1 MRTQVSIFRHS
12 FVKKHIGIQLFYFII
27 GIIGNT
33 LYAQNSLSQTN
44 ISLRVR
50 DITIKELFS
59 TIEKRTN
66 YVILYEEDVPIKE
79 KISVVAENKS
89 VESILNEVLNPRGIK
104 YYLNEKQ
111 IVVTM
116 DKTKQL
122 FTQNNVEKSWITG
135 TVVDVTG
142 ESMIG
147 VTIAVKGADTG
158 TVTDI
163 DGKYRIEVA
172 PRDILVFSFVGMKKQ
187 EVAFDGKRK
196 VIDITMD
203 EETNFMDEVVV
214 VGYGTVR
221 KRDLTGAV
229 ASVNIKELNK
239 SVTSNAVSSL
249 QGRIAGV
256 SVESTGGSPGASFH
270 VKIRGTGTLNSNN
283 PLYVVD
289 DLLTDNIDAIN
300 PNDIESMQILKDASA
315 AAIYGSRAANG
326 VVIITTK
333 KGSEGVLDINL
344 NASYGITSPIKY
356 LDLMG
361 PDEYANAQ
369 YLAYRNAGRLSQ
381 LPQSLSL
388 IHDINGNPIGAKVDT
403 GYENVNTDWQREL
416 YRNATKRDINFSVS
430 GGNKGAIYNFSISN
444 YAQDGNRIGTDYRRT
459 SMRINTSFKKG
470 IFKIGEN
477 FTLFTQKSNNP
488 SNGNRNAAVEV
499 LRQVPI
505 LPLYSDNNEGGWNG
519 ADASIFGYDG
529 GNPIGVQRMH
539 VNKSGSEKMFGNVYL
554 EIRPL
559 NGLILK
565 SSFGVDVS
573 FPQSYLYKP
582 AYKISNT
589 VSNQESWLQESRT
602 RNVGWIWDNT
612 INYNKVIEVHS
623 LGVMVGTSTQES
635 QSRSINGITAD
646 LPGNGAITVL
656 SAGNKP
662 GTPGGSA
669 SENALVS
676 FFGRLTYSY
685 ADRYLFTANF
695 RTDGSSK
702 FSPGNQWGMFPSVSA
717 AWRISQESFW
727 TPILPTVSDLK
738 VRVSWG
744 RLGNQ
749 TIANYGYTSQ
759 VNSNSGYP
767 LGIDPGQGASA
778 GSLPVGMTIMNFN
791 NPFQKWET
799 TTTTGLGLDAELFN
813 SKLSIAFDI
822 YKRDTRNMLTRI
834 PIPLSSGSLS
844 SPYFNIGSISNK
856 GVEFTATYRHNA
868 GDFKWEISGNIF
880 AVRNEVT
887 KLTGR
892 SDEAG
897 YKSGGV
903 ESSVFTTTWT
913 KIGYPIGAFFLYNN
927 LGTYKDEKQIYKTDK
942 SGNFIDINGVPTED
956 RDKRVPIIS
965 NRNVVLGDLI
975 FEDVSGP
982 DGVPDGKIDEND
994 LVYQGSA
1001 FPKFEGGIN
1010 FAASYKNFDFSL
1022 FLTGVYGNKV
1032 FNANRWY
1039 MEGGT
1044 GDNYNMSRHML
1055 KAWDAETNPNSD
1067 VQRIVLGDPAS
1078 NVKSPSNLWLEDGSY
1093 LRLKNIQI
1101 GYTIPQV
1108 LTEKAYINKC
1118 RIYVSSENLLTLTK
1132 YTGYD
1137 PEVGGDGLMAR
1148 GVDHGGYPLYR
1159 TFLVG
1164 LQLGF

>member
-1 MRTQVSIFRHS
+1 MENEMYFTSRWFKKSGKYLSDLKRLFLFFLGSFWLLYVSEVNAQNAFVTLFAEKVALSEVLFQIEKQTGYHFLYSNKVVNVTQKVSIN
-12 FVKKHIGIQLFYFII
+12 VKNVLIEKTLDQLFGGL
-27 GIIGNT
+27 GI
-33 LYAQNSLSQTN
+33 
-44 ISLRVR
+44 
-50 DITIKELFS
+50 D
-59 TIEKRTN
+59 
-66 YVILYEEDVPIKE
+66 YVISDKQVVLKNVRKLHKE
-79 KISVVAENKS
+79 KISGVV
-89 VESILNEVLNPRGIK
+89 
-104 YYLNEKQ
+104 
-111 IVVTM
+111 M
-116 DKTKQL
+116 DA
-122 FTQNNVEKSWITG
+122 
-135 TVVDVTG
+135 VTG
-142 ESMIG
+142 EPLIG
-147 VTIAVKGADTG
+147 ASILVVGENIG
-158 TVTDI
+158 TVTNY
-163 DGKYRIEVA
+163 DGKFTIEANGRSKLRISYLGYISHDVNINN
-172 PRDILVFSFVGMKKQ
+172 RDLLTIKLSPDDK
-187 EVAFDGKRK
+187 
-196 VIDITMD
+196 TL
-203 EETNFMDEVVV
+203 DEVVV

-249 QGRIAGV
+249 QGRVAGV
-256 SVESTGGSPGASFH
+256 TVESTGGSPGSSFH

-289 DLLTDNIDAIN
+289 DLLTDNIGAID

-333 KGSEGVLDINL
+333 KGAAGGSLNINL
-344 NASYGITSPIKY
+344 NASYGITSPMKY
-356 LDLMG
+356 LDLMT

-369 YLAYRNAGRLSQ
+369 YLAYRNAGKLLQ

-388 IHDINGNPIGAKVDT
+388 VYDSGGNPVGAEIATQYKD
-403 GYENVNTDWQREL
+403 VNTDWQREL
-416 YRNATKRDINFSVS
+416 YRNASKRDINFSVS
-430 GGNKGAIYNFSISN
+430 GGSKDATYNLSISN
-444 YAQDGNRIGTDYRRT
+444 YAQDGNRISTDYQRT
-459 SMRINTSFKKG
+459 SVRLNTSLKKG

-477 FTLFTQKSNNP
+477 LTLFTEKSNNP
-488 SNGNRNAAVEV
+488 SNGSRNAAVEV

-505 LPLYSDNNEGGWNG
+505 LPLHNDDNEGGWNG
-519 ADASIFGYDG
+519 ANASIFGYDG
-529 GNPIGVQRMH
+529 GNPIGIQRMH
-539 VNKSGSEKMFGNVYL
+539 VNQSGSEKMFGNIYL
-554 EIRPL
+554 EVRPV

-565 SSFGVDVS
+565 SSFGVDTN
-573 FPQSYLYKP
+573 FPHSYLYKP

-589 VSNQESWLQESRT
+589 VSNQENWLQESRT

-612 INYNKVIEVHS
+612 VNYNKVIKNHS
-623 LGVMVGTSTQES
+623 LGVMVGTSTQEN
-635 QSRSINGITAD
+635 QSRGINGVTAD

-656 SAGNKP
+656 SAGNNP

-669 SENALVS
+669 SESALVS

-685 ADRYLFTANF
+685 ADKYLFTANF

-702 FSPGNQWGMFPSVSA
+702 FAPGNQWGVFPSVSA
-717 AWRISQESFW
+717 AWRISQENFW
-727 TPILPTVSDLK
+727 KPVLPIVNDLK

-759 VNSNSGYP
+759 INSNSGYP
-767 LGIDPGQGASA
+767 LGIDPGQGANA
-778 GSLPVGMTIMNFN
+778 GTLPVGMTIMNFN
-791 NPFQKWET
+791 NPSQKWET

-813 SKLSIAFDI
+813 SRLSITFDI
-822 YKRDTRNMLTRI
+822 YKRDTHDMLTRI

-856 GVEFTATYRHNA
+856 GVEFTATYRHDA

-880 AVRNEVT
+880 AVRNKVE

-892 SDEAG
+892 SDETG

-913 KIGYPIGAFFLYNN
+913 KVGYPIGAFFLYNN

-942 SGNFIDINGVPTED
+942 SGNFIDANGQPTED

-965 NRNVVLGDLI
+965 NRNVALGDLI

-982 DGVPDGKIDEND
+982 EGVPDGKIDEND

-1010 FAASYKNFDFSL
+1010 FTASYKNFDFSL
-1022 FLTGVYGNKV
+1022 FLTGVYGNKI

-1093 LRLKNIQI
+1093 LRLKNVQI

-1108 LTEKAYINKC
+1108 LTKKAYINKC
-1118 RIYVSSENLLTLTK
+1118 RIYISGENLLTLTK

-1159 TFLVG
+1159 TFLIG